1 MKWFGIGGRKR
12 CKYRNDPFRFGFF
25 AAISRPIHA
34 ERANA
39 RETERQTSAT
49 RMISLRFLASDEISS
64 KSIHLEGRKEGRIM
78 GVVLATAVAAANVS
92 TGRMKVVVLLVLS
105 PLPPF
110 SPFFFFTGLECQ
122 NERAGFARG
131 PPCR

>member
-12 CKYRNDPFRFGFF
+12 CKYRNDPIRFGFF

-34 ERANA
+34 ENANA
-39 RETERQTSAT
+39 REIERQTSAT

-78 GVVLATAVAAANVS
+78 GVVLATAVAANVS